1 MYNHAFKPL
10 VTYRL
15 EDKLIGKEY
24 KKVYQCPH
32 CHKYLTLG
40 QMQCRCGVPVIW
52 EGIGEWDALW
62 KKRNKKKG
70 K

>member
-1 MYNHAFKPL
+1 MFDRELKPL

-24 KKVYQCPH
+24 KKVYLCPH
-32 CHKYLTLG
+32 CHKDLTLG
-40 QMQCRCGVPVIW
+40 QMRCRCGVPLIW
-52 EGIGEWDALW
+52 EGIHEWDALFT
-62 KKRNKKKG
+62 KRKRRG